1 MINFDMMINDD
12 MLGKG
17 LFDFNEHVTSVDLY
31 KGNEWEATLYLD
43 LPFVIFCACI
53 FW

>member
-12 MLGKG
+12 MLGI
-17 LFDFNEHVTSVDLY
+17 NEHVTIVNLY